1 MTAIDIHAQPSPK
14 DEDNSVPTSQG
25 KSTAHDIKVKKELPE
40 IKPKGPEVVI
50 DHHKFPKAHK
60 PNEGRSSKSTADNPA
75 AGVPASQVNVSVDT
89 TRQDS
94 HRA

>member
-1 MTAIDIHAQPSPK
+1 MT
-14 DEDNSVPTSQG
+14 
-25 KSTAHDIKVKKELPE
+25 
-40 IKPKGPEVVI
+40 

-89 TRQDS
+89 TPHAKTVAEPKPRRTTGDIVGDDTQDV
-94 HRA
+94 AVETNTVKLANTYYMQVLKN